1 MKTNYNITTP
11 EQFKSMSA
19 EGNGISI
26 WVTNSRDLYCRLEA
40 LADCCVKKF
49 KKFGGL
55 DMGYLT
61 ESSVMKGITR
71 DARKQ
76 LRKWDEVYSMEDDR
90 QARKYLALWVY
101 EYCLAVVE

>member
-1 MKTNYNITTP
+1 MKTNFNITTP

-19 EGNGISI
+19 NGNGISI

-49 KKFGGL
+49 KQFGGL

-61 ESSVMKGITR
+61 DFSILRAITR

-76 LRKWDEVYSMEDDR
+76 LREWDEVYTMQDDR
-90 QARKYLALWVY
+90 QAREYLAYWVY
-101 EYCLAVVE
+101 EYCQFAE